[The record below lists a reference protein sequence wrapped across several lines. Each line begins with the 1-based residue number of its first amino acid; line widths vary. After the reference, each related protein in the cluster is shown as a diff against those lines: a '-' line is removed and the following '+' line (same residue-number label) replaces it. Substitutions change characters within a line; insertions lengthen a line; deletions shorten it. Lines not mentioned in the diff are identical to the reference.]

1 MEFVCRL
8 GAPDGTIVEEIHES
22 AVESVLRTD
31 LEGRGYH
38 VFAIRPRGLTLGL
51 RLPRFG
57 GSRISAR
64 AFLIFNQELVALLKA
79 GLPLLQSLDILL
91 ERGKEGRFH
100 NILREVRDR
109 VRKGEDLS
117 DAFAH
122 FGSAFPPLYSSSLKA
137 GERSGEIEQ
146 VIRRFIHY
154 LQLVTEARR
163 RVVSA
168 VVYPIVLMAV
178 SAAMLAVMTLYVI
191 PQFEGFFRSMNV
203 ELPVLTR
210 AILAISLFLR
220 GNWILLTIG
229 LLGLTYFSA
238 QWAHTRSGRLFVDR
252 QLLRIP
258 FIGTILHRFALSQF
272 SRSLGTLLAGGIPL
286 VPSIDVAVRAVGN
299 TWVQSRMSELGSLV
313 AEGRPFYETLERSGI
328 FTDLAIDMVKV
339 GESTGALD
347 EMLDEVS
354 EFFEQETETVLE
366 RVLVLMEPLMLIIMG
381 LVIAVLMIAMY
392 LPMFSAWGQIQ

>member
-1 MEFVCRL
+1 M
-8 GAPDGTIVEEIHES
+8 
-22 AVESVLRTD
+22 
-31 LEGRGYH
+31 
-38 VFAIRPRGLTLGL
+38 
-51 RLPRFG
+51 
-57 GSRISAR
+57 
-64 AFLIFNQELVALLKA
+64 
-79 GLPLLQSLDILL
+79 L

-100 NILREVRDR
+100 NILGEVRDR

-122 FGSAFPPLYSSSLKA
+122 FGSTFPPLYSSSLKA

-191 PQFEGFFRSMNV
+191 PQFEDFFLSMNV
-203 ELPVLTR
+203 ELPALTR
-210 AILAISLFLR
+210 VILAISLFLR
-220 GNWILLTIG
+220 GNWILLAIG
-229 LLGLTYFSA
+229 LLALAYFSA
-238 QWAHTRSGRLFVDR
+238 QAARTRRGRLFLDR
-252 QLLRIP
+252 QLLRVP

-299 TWVQSRMSELGSLV
+299 TWVRSRMSELGRLV
-313 AEGRPFYETLERSGI
+313 AEGRPFHETLERSGV

-366 RVLVLMEPLMLIIMG
+366 RVLVLMEPLMLVLMG

>member
-8 GAPDGTIVEEIHES
+8 GTPDGSIVEEVHES
-22 AVESVLRTD
+22 AVESVLRVE

-38 VFAIRPRGLTLGL
+38 VFTIRPRGMALGL

-57 GSRISAR
+57 RSRVPMQD
-64 AFLIFNQELVALLKA
+64 FLIFNRELVALLKA

-91 ERGKEGRFH
+91 ERGREGRFH

-109 VRKGEDLS
+109 VKKGEDLS

-122 FGSAFPPLYSSSLKA
+122 FGSVFPPLYSSSLKA

-154 LQLVTEARR
+154 LELVTEARR

-168 VVYPIVLMAV
+168 VVYPIVLFGV
-178 SAAMLAVMTLYVI
+178 SLVMLAVMTLYVI
-191 PQFEGFFRSMNV
+191 PQFEVFFFSLNV
-203 ELPVLTR
+203 ELPAVTR
-210 AILAISLFLR
+210 LILAVSLFLR
-220 GNWILLTIG
+220 GNWHFLLIG
-229 LLGLTYFSA
+229 ALALAYSLAYWSR
-238 QWAHTRSGRLFVDR
+238 TRGGRMFLDR
-252 QLLRIP
+252 QMLRIP

-272 SRSLGTLLAGGIPL
+272 TRSLGTLLAGGISL

-299 TWVQSRMSELGSLV
+299 TWVHSKMSDLGTLV
-313 AEGRPFYETLERSGI
+313 AEGRPFYEAIEESRV
-328 FTDLAIDMVKV
+328 FTDIAIDMVKV

-347 EMLDEVS
+347 EMLEEVS
-354 EFFEQETETVLE
+354 EFFEQETETLLE
-366 RVLVLMEPLMLIIMG
+366 RVLVLAEPLMLVVMG
-381 LVIAVLMIAMY
+381 IVIAFLLIAMY
-392 LPMFSAWGQIQ
+392 MPMFSAWGQIQ

>member
-8 GAPDGTIVEEIHES
+8 GTPDGSIVEEVHES
-22 AVESVLRTD
+22 AVESVLRVE

-38 VFAIRPRGLTLGL
+38 VFTIRPRGMTLGL

-57 GSRISAR
+57 RSRVPMQD
-64 AFLIFNQELVALLKA
+64 FLIFNRELVALLKA

-91 ERGKEGRFH
+91 ERGREGRFH

-109 VRKGEDLS
+109 VKKGEDLS

-122 FGSAFPPLYSSSLKA
+122 FGSVFPPLYSSSLKA

-154 LQLVTEARR
+154 LELVTEARR

-168 VVYPIVLMAV
+168 VVYPIVLFGV
-178 SAAMLAVMTLYVI
+178 SLVMLAVMTLYVI
-191 PQFEGFFRSMNV
+191 PQFEVFFFSLNV
-203 ELPVLTR
+203 ELPAVTR
-210 AILAISLFLR
+210 LILAVSLFLR
-220 GNWILLTIG
+220 GNWHFLLIG
-229 LLGLTYFSA
+229 ALALAYSLAYWSR
-238 QWAHTRSGRLFVDR
+238 TRGGRMFLDR
-252 QLLRIP
+252 QMLRIP

-272 SRSLGTLLAGGIPL
+272 TRSLGTLLAGGISL

-299 TWVQSRMSELGSLV
+299 TWVHSKMSDLGTLV
-313 AEGRPFYETLERSGI
+313 AEGRPFYEAIEESRV
-328 FTDLAIDMVKV
+328 FTDIAIDMVKV

-347 EMLDEVS
+347 EMLEEVS
-354 EFFEQETETVLE
+354 EFFEQETETLLE
-366 RVLVLMEPLMLIIMG
+366 RVLVLAEPLMLVVMG
-381 LVIAVLMIAMY
+381 IVIAFLLIAMY
-392 LPMFSAWGQIQ
+392 MPMFSAWGQIQ

>member
-8 GAPDGTIVEEIHES
+8 GTPDGSIVEEVHES
-22 AVESVLRTD
+22 AVESVLRVE

-38 VFAIRPRGLTLGL
+38 VFTIRPRGMTLGL

-57 GSRISAR
+57 RSRVPMQD
-64 AFLIFNQELVALLKA
+64 FLIFNRELVALFKA

-91 ERGKEGRFH
+91 ERGREGRFH

-109 VRKGEDLS
+109 VKKGEDLS

-122 FGSAFPPLYSSSLKA
+122 FGSVFPPLYSSSLKA

-154 LQLVTEARR
+154 LELVTEARR

-168 VVYPIVLMAV
+168 VVYPIVLFGV
-178 SAAMLAVMTLYVI
+178 SLVMLAVMTLYVI
-191 PQFEGFFRSMNV
+191 PQFEVFFFSLNV
-203 ELPVLTR
+203 ELPAVTR
-210 AILAISLFLR
+210 LILAVSLFLR
-220 GNWILLTIG
+220 GNWHFLLIG
-229 LLGLTYFSA
+229 ALALAYSLAYWSR
-238 QWAHTRSGRLFVDR
+238 TRGGRMFLDR
-252 QLLRIP
+252 QMLRIP

-272 SRSLGTLLAGGIPL
+272 TRSLGTLLAGGISL

-299 TWVQSRMSELGSLV
+299 TWVHSKMSDLGTLV
-313 AEGRPFYETLERSGI
+313 AEGRPFYEAIEESRV
-328 FTDLAIDMVKV
+328 FTDIAIDMVKV

-347 EMLDEVS
+347 EMLEEVS
-354 EFFEQETETVLE
+354 EFFEQETETLLE
-366 RVLVLMEPLMLIIMG
+366 RVLVLAEPLMLVVMG
-381 LVIAVLMIAMY
+381 IVIAFLLIAMY
-392 LPMFSAWGQIQ
+392 MPMFSAWGQIQ